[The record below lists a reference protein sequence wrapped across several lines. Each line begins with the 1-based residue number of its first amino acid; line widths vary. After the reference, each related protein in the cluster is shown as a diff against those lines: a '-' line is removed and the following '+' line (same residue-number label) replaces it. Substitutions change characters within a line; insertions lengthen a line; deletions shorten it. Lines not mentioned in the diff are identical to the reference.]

1 MYVPRL
7 GGEQVSD
14 SLKRNLRLG
23 AGSGK
28 ASRQFADDGF
38 TLVEILAII
47 VILGILTSSAIVMYQ
62 NYRTKAKNNAAMAQI
77 GNIQEAINQY
87 RENNDSYPD
96 DLSEIPG
103 GQQLDPWQRPFQY
116 LNIANGGKN
125 WHGKC
130 RRDRKLNP
138 LNTDF
143 DLYSMGAD
151 GKTATPLTAKASQDD
166 IVRANNGF
174 FIGLGA
180 DY

>member
-1 MYVPRL
+1 M
-7 GGEQVSD
+7 
-14 SLKRNLRLG
+14 KRNLRLVVG
-23 AGSGK
+23 PGK
-28 ASRQFADDGF
+28 ASNQFATAGF
-38 TLVEILAII
+38 TLVELLAII
-47 VILGILTSSAIVMYQ
+47 VILGILASSAVVIYQ
-62 NYRTKAKNNAAMAQI
+62 NYKLKAKNSAAMAQI
-77 GNIQEAINQY
+77 GNLQEAINQY

-96 DLSEIPG
+96 DLSQIPG

-116 LNIANGGKN
+116 LNIANGGHN

-166 IVRANNGF
+166 IVRANNGV
-174 FIGLGA
+174 FIGLGS